1 MVEKIKL
8 ICTALNEMDTI
19 LTIYWRA
26 INFSIVWRENKFH
39 FMSTYVVC
47 ILAWY
52 GGSSS
57 PSVNQQVILALINW
71 KKDLYE
77 LLWRERHIELIFWDG
92 VCQ

>member
-1 MVEKIKL
+1 
-8 ICTALNEMDTI
+8 
-19 LTIYWRA
+19 
-26 INFSIVWRENKFH
+26 
-39 FMSTYVVC
+39 MSTYVVC

-77 LLWRERHIELIFWDG
+77 LLWRERHIELIFWEG